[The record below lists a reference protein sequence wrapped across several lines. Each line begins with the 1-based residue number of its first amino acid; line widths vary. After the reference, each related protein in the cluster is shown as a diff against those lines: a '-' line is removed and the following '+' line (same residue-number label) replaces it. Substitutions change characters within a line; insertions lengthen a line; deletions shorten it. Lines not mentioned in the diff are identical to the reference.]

1 MSTIEMF
8 RVLTDEL
15 TPGVRAV
22 SLVGEG
28 DLYSAPEL
36 ESALADALAD
46 DPVVVVVDLAAATF
60 IDSTILGVLL
70 KTAKRARSSG
80 SDLVLVCNDRRLQKV
95 FDIAGVRPL
104 FRFERSVADA
114 LIPRAKVA

>member
-1 MSTIEMF
+1 MSTIESF

-28 DLYSAPEL
+28 DLYSAPHL
-36 ESALADALAD
+36 DGALNDALAD

-60 IDSTILGVLL
+60 IDSTILGVLV
-70 KTAKRARSSG
+70 KSAKSARG
-80 SDLVLVCNDRRLQKV
+80 RGCDFVVVCNDRRLQRI
-95 FDIAGVRPL
+95 FEITGVRPL
-104 FRFERSVADA
+104 FRFERTIAEAV
-114 LIPRAKVA
+114 IPRAKVA